1 MTVGADAPDMQGKN
15 FGVFVERDKDK
26 RIIAALQAKGFKS
39 PYLRNYV
46 VARINPVR
54 FHKPKKGDT
63 KPPMPLA
70 QALTRMAAA
79 AKGFKLESVSNADLA
94 WVAVGAG
101 SAE

>member
-1 MTVGADAPDMQGKN
+1 M
-15 FGVFVERDKDK
+15 K
-26 RIIAALQAKGFKS
+26 RIIAALAARGFKS

-54 FHKPKKGDT
+54 FKLQKRGDSA
-63 KPPMPLA
+63 PAMPIGE
-70 QALTRMAAA
+70 ALTRMTAA

-101 SAE
+101 SE